1 MHSTEQVSSSST
13 NPFNCIYFN
22 LDLCLNLKGV
32 PLASQCLV
40 CSEKIENLRNFII
53 QNRFSIER
61 YKLNQIYYDLLE
73 RNIVTIDDVFPNPIY
88 KCLKKVR
95 YPDLE
100 KKDRIIFNVF
110 NLNLNEY
117 YFEIFELPLSDLSDF
132 IWHIE
137 EFGYSDQLLSRFK
150 DNIIEPE

>member
-1 MHSTEQVSSSST
+1 
-13 NPFNCIYFN
+13 
-22 LDLCLNLKGV
+22 
-32 PLASQCLV
+32 
-40 CSEKIENLRNFII
+40 
-53 QNRFSIER
+53 
-61 YKLNQIYYDLLE
+61 
-73 RNIVTIDDVFPNPIY
+73 VTIDDVFPNPIY

-110 NLNLNEY
+110 NLKLNEY